1 MGLVVDAFAAPDHG
15 LDGPLTV
22 DGGDPGLCDDRRV
35 GLAFTL
41 EEHVAPHLACGAS
54 RAHWRPPKR
63 GCP

>member
-1 MGLVVDAFAAPDHG
+1 
-15 LDGPLTV
+15 
-22 DGGDPGLCDDRRV
+22 LCDDRRV